1 MKKLNLNKKTKL
13 AKRTVLYI
21 ANAVAF
27 AVIVALMI
35 IQLCSVAGLHE
46 YIEPAFAASFVTSIV
61 TDSLVLQCAFTIF
74 SLIIYYLSIVADSF
88 SHKKKESGEAAGEQS
103 AKNSNN

>member
-1 MKKLNLNKKTKL
+1 MKNDSTKKPKLT
-13 AKRTVLYI
+13 KRTVLYI
-21 ANAVAF
+21 ANVIAF

-35 IQLCSVAGLHE
+35 VQLCSIAGLHE
-46 YIEPAFAASFVTSIV
+46 YLEPEFASSFVVSIV

-88 SHKKKESGEAAGEQS
+88 SHKKREIRETAKEHLHEKQQ
-103 AKNSNN
+103 

>member
-13 AKRTVLYI
+13 TKRTVLYI

-35 IQLCSVAGLHE
+35 VQLCSVAGLHE

-88 SHKKKESGEAAGEQS
+88 SHKKSGETAKEQS